1 MLMVSV
7 GSRSGWA
14 CSGRRRNRVVTLA
27 RARGEVPVNEITWKS
42 PSSVLSD
49 ITSDTTKYESSTS
62 AGPRRSIG

>member
-49 ITSDTTKYESSTS
+49 ITSDTTMSPQLRLAHAVPSGE
-62 AGPRRSIG
+62 